1 MIAPAVP
8 RALSLCVL
16 LVLPY
21 VGSCASNRIP
31 KDALT
36 LKPEALS
43 TRQLQTRRMDTA
55 KEAELLKAVV
65 GVLQDTGF
73 NLEESET
80 QLGVLVGSKERDAT
94 DGGQVAGAILIS
106 ALFGTEA
113 LYDDNQ
119 RIRASVVT
127 RPSADNSGS
136 LLVRVT
142 FQRLVW
148 NNHGVLWKLE
158 TIDDKEIYIEF
169 FDKLS
174 KSVFLEAHEI

>member
-1 MIAPAVP
+1 MIALSA
-8 RALSLCVL
+8 RRTLWLTLALLPTAAGCV
-16 LVLPY
+16 
-21 VGSCASNRIP
+21 SNQIP

-36 LKPEALS
+36 LKPEALA
-43 TRQLQTRRMDTA
+43 TRQLQTRRMDTT

-94 DGGQVAGAILIS
+94 DGGQVVGAIFVS

-136 LLVRVT
+136 LIVRVT

-148 NNHGVLWKLE
+148 NNRGVLWKLE
-158 TIDDKEIYIEF
+158 TIDDKDVYVEF

-174 KSVFLEAHEI
+174 KSLFLEVHEI